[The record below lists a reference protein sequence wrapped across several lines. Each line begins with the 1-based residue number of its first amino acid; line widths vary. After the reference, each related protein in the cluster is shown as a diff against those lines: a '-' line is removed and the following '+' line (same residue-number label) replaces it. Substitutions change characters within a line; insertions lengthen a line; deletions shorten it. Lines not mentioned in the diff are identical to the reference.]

1 MQERRGGERRGAGIQ
16 RHSVVGGEAILIALK
31 VTRLRRPTLTR
42 YPYCRQQTEERGP
55 EEQRP
60 IDFWRSQT
68 AYESVVR
75 GPAPRWK
82 NKSTIFHGAAVM

>member
-1 MQERRGGERRGAGIQ
+1 MCVCFCRWFLASSQILIEMFSPVCRRGEERSGGGGAGIQ
-16 RHSVVGGEAILIALK
+16 RHSVVGGEAVLIALK

-60 IDFWRSQT
+60 D
-68 AYESVVR
+68 
-75 GPAPRWK
+75 
-82 NKSTIFHGAAVM
+82 

>member
-1 MQERRGGERRGAGIQ
+1 MEGGGGAGIQ
-16 RHSVVGGEAILIALK
+16 RHSVVGGEAVLIALK

-60 IDFWRSQT
+60 D
-68 AYESVVR
+68 
-75 GPAPRWK
+75 
-82 NKSTIFHGAAVM
+82 